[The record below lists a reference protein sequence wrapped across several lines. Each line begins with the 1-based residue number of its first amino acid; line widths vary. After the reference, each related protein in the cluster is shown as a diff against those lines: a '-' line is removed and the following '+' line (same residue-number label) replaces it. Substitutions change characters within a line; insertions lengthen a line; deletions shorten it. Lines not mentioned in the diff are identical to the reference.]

1 MDPNLNTS
9 AAASSTLPA
18 TKKPTKSLVRFCKL
32 LTRAGHFVRKIQQ
45 NSPSSSSSPSVPSVP
60 SVTGPSV
67 PSVTGPSVTERSSV
81 PSVTGPSVSSV
92 TERSS
97 VPPVTGP
104 SVSSGISPAIKI
116 SCCSTTVEDPVF
128 PRSLLPSD
136 SPIVPSRFLNIPGRV
151 DCSSL
156 LSTSSSGVESA
167 CSSCPSSPGSP
178 KSPASYPPTPDH
190 LKFPAGQW
198 EAQASPADSGFGDS
212 VFSFASQEDVHD
224 ESLRTST
231 CCEDYVE
238 VRDWAVDYADLE
250 VKAKVQQNATGD
262 FHRGQ
267 WHGNVLIYR
276 HTDQSAS
283 SIRDFRSHVERQSK
297 IRHDNVLLFLGAAVD
312 NAEQL
317 AIVLQ
322 PPQRQQSLHQLLNSP
337 RRLNKLPHNF
347 KWNMA
352 LQLAQAVAYVHAK
365 DVCVGAA
372 LHSGNVFLEAKIK
385 LSLLDF
391 GFGGRQ
397 ADVMFPRCN
406 STSTHTAATASRN
419 INYLTSFLAPEV
431 LPLYSAAAGCGNNNV
446 SSSSVYTE
454 ATDSFA
460 FGSLLYEIFTE
471 QKPFKSLA
479 EREQFAALLDRSD
492 IPSNVQEVIGQCW
505 NRNPADRPSFPEIL
519 DSLTNRQPFL
529 LSGRSFSQPDL
540 FAQQSRA
547 L

>member
-1 MDPNLNTS
+1 
-9 AAASSTLPA
+9 
-18 TKKPTKSLVRFCKL
+18 
-32 LTRAGHFVRKIQQ
+32 IQ
-45 NSPSSSSSPSVPSVP
+45 
-60 SVTGPSV
+60 
-67 PSVTGPSVTERSSV
+67 
-81 PSVTGPSVSSV
+81 
-92 TERSS
+92 
-97 VPPVTGP
+97 
-104 SVSSGISPAIKI
+104 
-116 SCCSTTVEDPVF
+116 F
-128 PRSLLPSD
+128 
-136 SPIVPSRFLNIPGRV
+136 GRR
-151 DCSSL
+151 
-156 LSTSSSGVESA
+156 T
-167 CSSCPSSPGSP
+167 
-178 KSPASYPPTPDH
+178 
-190 LKFPAGQW
+190 
-198 EAQASPADSGFGDS
+198 DSGFGDS

-224 ESLRTST
+224 ESLRVST

-250 VKAKVQQNATGD
+250 VKAKT
-262 FHRGQ
+262 
-267 WHGNVLIYR
+267 
-276 HTDQSAS
+276 SA
-283 SIRDFRSHVERQSK
+283 
-297 IRHDNVLLFLGAAVD
+297 
-312 NAEQL
+312 
-317 AIVLQ
+317 
-322 PPQRQQSLHQLLNSP
+322 
-337 RRLNKLPHNF
+337 
-347 KWNMA
+347 W
-352 LQLAQAVAYVHAK
+352 
-365 DVCVGAA
+365 GAA

-419 INYLTSFLAPEV
+419 YNYLTSFLAPEV

-454 ATDSFA
+454 ATDRFA

-471 QKPFKSLA
+471 QKPFTSLA

-547 L
+547 T